1 MTECLRCDVFASSD
15 NFKWIWKNM
24 TAEDYRRIALA
35 QPEAIE
41 SSHMDHPDF
50 RVRGKIFATIR
61 SVSKGEGVLKLTT
74 EQQKQFIREDAKV
87 FGAVPGGWGVKG
99 WTLVQLAPAATEIVS
114 RAMRCAWRNAAPKRL
129 IAQIDA
135 ES

>member
-1 MTECLRCDVFASSD
+1 MTIHE
-15 NFKWIWKNM
+15 
-24 TAEDYRRIALA
+24 YRRIALA

-50 RVRGKIFATIR
+50 RVHNKIFATIP
-61 SVSKGEGVLKLTT
+61 SVAKDEGMVKLTP
-74 EQQKQFIREDAKV
+74 EQQEQFAQEYPKV
-87 FGAVPGGWGVKG
+87 FSAIPGGWGVRG
-99 WTLVQLAPAATEIVS
+99 ATLVNLPPATKEIVN

-129 IAQIDA
+129 IAQIDD